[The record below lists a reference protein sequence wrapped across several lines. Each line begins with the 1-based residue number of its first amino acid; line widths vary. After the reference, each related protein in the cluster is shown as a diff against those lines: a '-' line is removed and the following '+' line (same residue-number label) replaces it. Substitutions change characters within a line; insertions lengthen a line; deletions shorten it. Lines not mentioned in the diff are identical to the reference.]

1 MRPRFFKE
9 DGKTRMGLGIKKDD
23 MVYVLAGK
31 EKGKKGRVIAVQP
44 GKDKVLVEK
53 VNIIKKH
60 MKPSKSNEQ
69 GGIIEKEGPI
79 HISNVMLVCPKCGA
93 RTKAANQSAEGG
105 KRMRV
110 CKKCKEV
117 ID

>member
-1 MRPRFFKE
+1 MS
-9 DGKTRMGLGIKKDD
+9 LGIKKGDTAI
-23 MVYVLAGK
+23 VITGK
-31 EKGKKGRVIAVQP
+31 EKGKKGRVISVNP
-44 GKDKVLVEK
+44 SKERVLIEG

-60 MKPSKSNEQ
+60 MKPSRKYAQ

-79 HISNVMLVCPKCGA
+79 HKSNVMLVCPKCNKPT
-93 RTKAANQSAEGG
+93 RISVRFLSDEEKVRE
-105 KRMRV
+105 